1 MKYGVKMF
9 TKIEKTNRF
18 QSALNSI
25 LAEPKN
31 EGGLK
36 NHKLQNCQRHPMNFF
51 RDIVL

>member
-18 QSALNSI
+18 QSALNLI

-36 NHKLQNCQRHPMNFF
+36 KSQVTKLPKASNEFF

>member
-18 QSALNSI
+18 QSALNLI

-36 NHKLQNCQRHPMNFF
+36 ITSYKIAEGIQ
-51 RDIVL
+51 